1 MRKLKILYGYPSL
14 EGYNNRQGVT
24 NIRLQQIERLN
35 EHGFD
40 LKPFNL
46 KYSNLF
52 PALTFKQLDTKWRLK
67 DKTLMGLYEQFLNE
81 IEDCDIF
88 YNSVGINFH
97 PEFVQMI
104 PQFTVFGCNDDPE
117 NSNNLSK
124 PVAASY
130 DMCAIGNIAEID
142 TYKTWGVKN
151 VVWQPMGFTPDMYD
165 ENLTYDDILNSNRDI
180 DLFMIIDKLSRHRS
194 KRMDII
200 DKAFPYGHFYGRGWK
215 RGYLEMG
222 QEVNFLQRSKIGLNI
237 HNSTG
242 PINTRL
248 FYLPANGVLQICDNK
263 SHLGKVF
270 EIGKEVVGFEN
281 INEAIELCKYYLH
294 HEDERRIIAAEGWK
308 RAMREYN
315 EVEVFKRLMEKIQL
329 FYYEAKDVNRPII
342 YSLNTSDKLKLLIF
356 NRIEVIKY
364 KIRQFAKMLYL
375 KIQSLKK

>member
-1 MRKLKILYGYPSL
+1 M
-14 EGYNNRQGVT
+14 ET
-24 NIRLQQIERLN
+24 
-35 EHGFD
+35 
-40 LKPFNL
+40 
-46 KYSNLF
+46 
-52 PALTFKQLDTKWRLK
+52 W
-67 DKTLMGLYEQFLNE
+67 
-81 IEDCDIF
+81 IF
-88 YNSVGINFH
+88 RNG
-97 PEFVQMI
+97 
-104 PQFTVFGCNDDPE
+104 
-117 NSNNLSK
+117 
-124 PVAASY
+124 A
-130 DMCAIGNIAEID
+130 
-142 TYKTWGVKN
+142 
-151 VVWQPMGFTPDMYD
+151 
-165 ENLTYDDILNSNRDI
+165 
-180 DLFMIIDKLSRHRS
+180 RS
-194 KRMDII
+194 K
-200 DKAFPYGHFYGRGWK
+200 
-215 RGYLEMG
+215 
-222 QEVNFLQRSKIGLNI
+222 
-237 HNSTG
+237 